1 MTPAILSARDLVFS
15 YGDVAGLDRLSLE
28 VSEGRRLAIVGANGA
43 GKTTLLLHLN
53 GTNRP
58 AAGAVL
64 LRGEPVTYDR
74 AGLTALRTAVGLVF
88 QNPDDQLFAGTV
100 YQDVS
105 FGPLNIG
112 LSEDVTRSRVEDAL
126 EALEIAH
133 LRDRPTHMLSYG
145 QKKRAAIAGAVA
157 MRPEVLILDEPMAG
171 LDPSGSWHLMGLLT
185 RLHEAGTTLVVA
197 THDMS
202 LAYEWADEVA
212 VLRDGRIVAH
222 GEPPGRDARSR
233 RAGALRS
240 ARAVGGRHRPDPARV
255 RRVAARGSG
264 AAHARRA
271 QGAAHAALRSR
282 EDDVP
287 RPALRRRH
295 RRALTWAAAGRSSTP
310 HRRRDSPAA
319 PPGTVLSVGAAHRSA
334 AIARQTR

>member
-1 MTPAILSARDLVFS
+1 MKTRSVLRAEDLTFR
-15 YGDVAGLDRLSLE
+15 YGEVTGVEGLTLDI
-28 VSEGRRLAIVGANGA
+28 SEGRRLAIVGANGA

-53 GTNRP
+53 GTHRP
-58 AAGAVL
+58 VGGRVL
-64 LRGEPVTYDR
+64 LRDAPVSYDR

-88 QNPDDQLFAGTV
+88 QNPDDQLFAGSV
-100 YQDVS
+100 FQDVS

-112 LSEDVTRSRVEDAL
+112 LSEAEARERVEDAL

-185 RLHEAGTTLVVA
+185 RLHEAGTTLVAA

-212 VLRDGRIVAH
+212 VLRQGRIVAH
-222 GEPPGRDARSR
+222 GDPQD
-233 RAGALRS
+233 
-240 ARAVGGRHRPDPARV
+240 VMHDPAELAHSGLRVPWVADIAQTLRDCGVLPPDVPAPRTRDELKDLLVARCGVTQGDV
-255 RRVAARGSG
+255 RRM
-264 AAHARRA
+264 
-271 QGAAHAALRSR
+271 
-282 EDDVP
+282 
-287 RPALRRRH
+287 PAYF
-295 RRALTWAAAGRSSTP
+295 TE
-310 HRRRDSPAA
+310 
-319 PPGTVLSVGAAHRSA
+319 
-334 AIARQTR
+334 

>member
-1 MTPAILSARDLVFS
+1 VTAAVLTARELTYR
-15 YGDVAGLDRLSLE
+15 YGDVVGVSGLSLD

-53 GTNRP
+53 GTHRP
-58 AAGAVL
+58 SGGTIL
-64 LRGEPVTYDR
+64 LRGAPVQYDR
-74 AGLTALRTAVGLVF
+74 RGLTALRTAVGLVF
-88 QNPDDQLFAGTV
+88 QNPDDQLFAGSV
-100 YQDVS
+100 FQDVS

-112 LSEDVTRSRVEDAL
+112 LSEAEARGRVDDAL

-185 RLHEAGTTLVVA
+185 RLHESGTTLVVA

-212 VLRDGRIVAH
+212 VLREGAIVAH
-222 GEPPGRDARSR
+222 GVPQD
-233 RAGALRS
+233 
-240 ARAVGGRHRPDPARV
+240 VMHDPAELAHCGLRV
-255 RRVAARGSG
+255 PWVADIT
-264 AAHARRA
+264 
-271 QGAAHAALRSR
+271 QTLR
-282 EDDVP
+282 ECGVLPPDVP
-287 RPALRRRH
+287 APRTREELKEMITLRCGVAPLGEQGIPAPSL
-295 RRALTWAAAGRSSTP
+295 
-310 HRRRDSPAA
+310 
-319 PPGTVLSVGAAHRSA
+319 VE
-334 AIARQTR
+334 

>member
-1 MTPAILSARDLVFS
+1 MTPAVLSARELTFR
-15 YGDVAGLDRLSLE
+15 YGDVAGIAGLSLE

-58 AAGAVL
+58 LSGTVL
-64 LRGEPVTYDR
+64 LRGEPVAYDR

-88 QNPDDQLFAGTV
+88 QNPDDQLFAGSV

-112 LSEDVTRSRVEDAL
+112 LEESVVRARVEEAL
-126 EALEIAH
+126 EALEISH
-133 LRDRPTHMLSYG
+133 LRDRPTHMLSFG

-157 MRPEVLILDEPMAG
+157 MRPDVLILDEPMAG

-212 VLRDGRIVAH
+212 VLRDGAIVAH
-222 GEPPGRDARSR
+222 GDPQD
-233 RAGALRS
+233 
-240 ARAVGGRHRPDPARV
+240 VMHDPAELAHSGLRV
-255 RRVAARGSG
+255 PWVADIAQTLRDCGVLPPDVPSPRTRDELKALIAARC
-264 AAHARRA
+264 RV
-271 QGAAHAALRSR
+271 
-282 EDDVP
+282 D
-287 RPALRRRH
+287 
-295 RRALTWAAAGRSSTP
+295 
-310 HRRRDSPAA
+310 
-319 PPGTVLSVGAAHRSA
+319 
-334 AIARQTR
+334 

>member
-1 MTPAILSARDLVFS
+1 MTPPVLSAREVRFS
-15 YGDVAGLDRLSLE
+15 YGDVAGLDGLSLD

-58 AAGAVL
+58 LGGSVL
-64 LRGEPVTYDR
+64 LRGEPIVYDR

-88 QNPDDQLFAGTV
+88 QNPDDQLFAGSV

-112 LSEDVTRSRVEDAL
+112 LPEDVTRGRVEEAL
-126 EALEIAH
+126 EALEISH
-133 LRDRPTHMLSYG
+133 LRERPTHMLSYG

-157 MRPEVLILDEPMAG
+157 MRPDVLILDEPMAG
-171 LDPSGSWHLMGLLT
+171 LDPSGAWHLMGLLT

-212 VLRDGRIVAH
+212 VLREGRIVAH
-222 GEPPGRDARSR
+222 GEPQD
-233 RAGALRS
+233 
-240 ARAVGGRHRPDPARV
+240 VMHDPAELAHSGLRV
-255 RRVAARGSG
+255 PWVADISQTLLDCGV
-264 AAHARRA
+264 
-271 QGAAHAALRSR
+271 L
-282 EDDVP
+282 
-287 RPALRRRH
+287 
-295 RRALTWAAAGRSSTP
+295 
-310 HRRRDSPAA
+310 
-319 PPGTVLSVGAAHRSA
+319 PPGTPPPRTRDELKELLMLRCGLAAPGPGAV
-334 AIARQTR
+334 ARGD

>member
-1 MTPAILSARDLVFS
+1 MTPAILSARDLTFS
-15 YGDVAGLDRLSLE
+15 YGDVTGLDKLSLD

-58 AAGAVL
+58 LSGAVL
-64 LRGEPVTYDR
+64 LRGEPVVYDR

-88 QNPDDQLFAGTV
+88 QNPDDQLFAGSV

-112 LSEDVTRSRVEDAL
+112 LTEDVTRGRVEEAL
-126 EALEIAH
+126 EALEITH
-133 LRDRPTHMLSYG
+133 LRERPTHMLSYG

-157 MRPEVLILDEPMAG
+157 MRPDVLILDEPMAG
-171 LDPSGSWHLMGLLT
+171 LDPSGAWHLMGLLT

-222 GEPPGRDARSR
+222 GEPPE
-233 RAGALRS
+233 
-240 ARAVGGRHRPDPARV
+240 VMHDPAELARCGLRV
-255 RRVAARGSG
+255 PWVADIAQTLRQCGVLPPEAPAPRTREQLKELLTLRCGVAAATPTAGT
-264 AAHARRA
+264 
-271 QGAAHAALRSR
+271 
-282 EDDVP
+282 
-287 RPALRRRH
+287 PAPSIVEL
-295 RRALTWAAAGRSSTP
+295 G
-310 HRRRDSPAA
+310 
-319 PPGTVLSVGAAHRSA
+319 
-334 AIARQTR
+334 

>member
-1 MTPAILSARDLVFS
+1 VTPAILSARALMFS

-64 LRGEPVTYDR
+64 LRGEPVAYDR

-88 QNPDDQLFAGTV
+88 QNPDDQLFAGSV

-112 LSEDVTRSRVEDAL
+112 LSEDVTRDRVEEAL
-126 EALEIAH
+126 ESLEIAH

-157 MRPEVLILDEPMAG
+157 MRPDVLILDEPMAG

-212 VLRDGRIVAH
+212 VLRDGSIVAH
-222 GEPPGRDARSR
+222 GEPQDVMHDPAELAHSGLRMPWVADIAQTLRDCGVLPPDVPSPRTRDELKELIARRCGVGR
-233 RAGALRS
+233 GG
-240 ARAVGGRHRPDPARV
+240 AVG
-255 RRVAARGSG
+255 
-264 AAHARRA
+264 
-271 QGAAHAALRSR
+271 
-282 EDDVP
+282 
-287 RPALRRRH
+287 
-295 RRALTWAAAGRSSTP
+295 
-310 HRRRDSPAA
+310 
-319 PPGTVLSVGAAHRSA
+319 
-334 AIARQTR
+334 

>member
-1 MTPAILSARDLVFS
+1 MTRAVLSARELTFR
-15 YGDVAGLDRLSLE
+15 YGDVAGIAGLSLE

-58 AAGAVL
+58 LTGTVL
-64 LRGEPVTYDR
+64 LRGEPVAYDR

-88 QNPDDQLFAGTV
+88 QNPDDQLFAGSV

-112 LSEDVTRSRVEDAL
+112 LGEDVVRTRVEEAL
-126 EALEIAH
+126 EALEISH

-157 MRPEVLILDEPMAG
+157 MGPEVLILDEPMAG

-185 RLHEAGTTLVVA
+185 RLHEDGTTLVVA

-212 VLRDGRIVAH
+212 VLRDGAIVAH
-222 GEPPGRDARSR
+222 GDPQD
-233 RAGALRS
+233 
-240 ARAVGGRHRPDPARV
+240 VMHDPAELAHSGLRV
-255 RRVAARGSG
+255 PWVADIAQTLRDCGVLPPDVPSPRTRDELKQLIAARC
-264 AAHARRA
+264 RV
-271 QGAAHAALRSR
+271 
-282 EDDVP
+282 D
-287 RPALRRRH
+287 
-295 RRALTWAAAGRSSTP
+295 
-310 HRRRDSPAA
+310 
-319 PPGTVLSVGAAHRSA
+319 
-334 AIARQTR
+334 

>member
-1 MTPAILSARDLVFS
+1 MTPAILSARALMFS

-64 LRGEPVTYDR
+64 LRGEPVAYDR

-88 QNPDDQLFAGTV
+88 QNPDDQLFAGSV

-112 LSEDVTRSRVEDAL
+112 LSEDVTRDRVEEAL
-126 EALEIAH
+126 ESLEIAH

-157 MRPEVLILDEPMAG
+157 MRPDVLILDEPMAG

-212 VLRDGRIVAH
+212 VLRDGSIVAH
-222 GEPPGRDARSR
+222 GEPQDVMHDPAELAHSGLRMPWVADIAQTLRDCGVLPPDVPSPRTRDELKELIARR
-233 RAGALRS
+233 CG
-240 ARAVGGRHRPDPARV
+240 VGGGEPSV
-255 RRVAARGSG
+255 
-264 AAHARRA
+264 
-271 QGAAHAALRSR
+271 
-282 EDDVP
+282 
-287 RPALRRRH
+287 
-295 RRALTWAAAGRSSTP
+295 
-310 HRRRDSPAA
+310 DSPA
-319 PPGTVLSVGAAHRSA
+319 PRVPVDP
-334 AIARQTR
+334 

>member
-1 MTPAILSARDLVFS
+1 MTPAILSARALMFS

-58 AAGAVL
+58 AAGVVL
-64 LRGEPVTYDR
+64 LRGEPVAYDR

-88 QNPDDQLFAGTV
+88 QNPDDQLFAGSV

-112 LSEDVTRSRVEDAL
+112 LSEDVTRDRVEEAL
-126 EALEIAH
+126 DSLEIAH

-157 MRPEVLILDEPMAG
+157 MRPDVLILDEPMAG

-212 VLRDGRIVAH
+212 VLRDGGIVAH
-222 GEPPGRDARSR
+222 GEPQD
-233 RAGALRS
+233 
-240 ARAVGGRHRPDPARV
+240 VMHDPAELAHSGLRMPW
-255 RRVAARGSG
+255 VADIAQTLRDCGVLPPDVPSPRTRDELKKLI
-264 AAHARRA
+264 ARRC
-271 QGAAHAALRSR
+271 GS
-282 EDDVP
+282 
-287 RPALRRRH
+287 
-295 RRALTWAAAGRSSTP
+295 AGGEPSV
-310 HRRRDSPAA
+310 DSPA
-319 PPGTVLSVGAAHRSA
+319 PRVPVP
-334 AIARQTR
+334 

>member
-1 MTPAILSARDLVFS
+1 VTSAILSARDLTFR
-15 YGDVAGLDRLSLE
+15 YGDVAGIEGLTLE

-58 AAGAVL
+58 IAGTVL
-64 LRGEPVTYDR
+64 LRGTPVAYDR
-74 AGLTALRTAVGLVF
+74 AGLTQLRTAVGLVF

-112 LSEDVTRSRVEDAL
+112 LSEEVVRSRVEDAL

-133 LRDRPTHMLSYG
+133 LRERPTHMLSYG

-157 MRPEVLILDEPMAG
+157 MRPDVLILDEPMAG

-185 RLHEAGTTLVVA
+185 RLHEGGTTLVVA

-212 VLRDGRIVAH
+212 VLRGGRIVAQ
-222 GEPPGRDARSR
+222 GEPP
-233 RAGALRS
+233 
-240 ARAVGGRHRPDPARV
+240 AVMHDPAELAHSGLRV
-255 RRVAARGSG
+255 PWVADI
-264 AAHARRA
+264 A
-271 QGAAHAALRSR
+271 QTLR
-282 EDDVP
+282 DCGVLPPD
-287 RPALRRRH
+287 
-295 RRALTWAAAGRSSTP
+295 
-310 HRRRDSPAA
+310 AA
-319 PPGTVLSVGAAHRSA
+319 PPRTRDELKEL
-334 AIARQTR
+334 IARRCGVRPDGADPVRPAGSRAS

>member
-1 MTPAILSARDLVFS
+1 VTAAVLSARELTFR
-15 YGDVAGLDRLSLE
+15 YGDVVGVSSLSLE

-53 GTNRP
+53 GTHRP
-58 AAGAVL
+58 SAGTVL
-64 LRGEPVTYDR
+64 LRGVPVSYDR
-74 AGLTALRTAVGLVF
+74 QGLTALRTAVGLVF
-88 QNPDDQLFAGTV
+88 QNPDDQLFAGSV
-100 YQDVS
+100 FQDVS

-112 LSEDVTRSRVEDAL
+112 LSEAEARTRVDDAL

-185 RLHEAGTTLVVA
+185 RLHESGTTLVVA

-212 VLRDGRIVAH
+212 VLREGAIVAH
-222 GEPPGRDARSR
+222 GQPQDVMHDPAELAHCGLRVPWVADIAQTLRDCGVLPPEVAAPRTRDQLKKMITVRCGVARR
-233 RAGALRS
+233 
-240 ARAVGGRHRPDPARV
+240 RPDEVPAPSRV
-255 RRVAARGSG
+255 
-264 AAHARRA
+264 
-271 QGAAHAALRSR
+271 
-282 EDDVP
+282 E
-287 RPALRRRH
+287 
-295 RRALTWAAAGRSSTP
+295 
-310 HRRRDSPAA
+310 
-319 PPGTVLSVGAAHRSA
+319 
-334 AIARQTR
+334 

>member
-1 MTPAILSARDLVFS
+1 MTPAILSARALMFS

-64 LRGEPVTYDR
+64 LRGEPVAYDR

-88 QNPDDQLFAGTV
+88 QNPDDQLFAGSV

-112 LSEDVTRSRVEDAL
+112 LSEDVTRDRVEEAL
-126 EALEIAH
+126 ESLEIAH

-157 MRPEVLILDEPMAG
+157 MRPDVLILDEPMAG

-212 VLRDGRIVAH
+212 VLRDGSIVAH
-222 GEPPGRDARSR
+222 GEPQDVMHDPAELAHSGLRMPWVADIAQTLRDCGVLPPDVPSPRTRDELKELIARRCGVGR
-233 RAGALRS
+233 GG
-240 ARAVGGRHRPDPARV
+240 AVG
-255 RRVAARGSG
+255 
-264 AAHARRA
+264 
-271 QGAAHAALRSR
+271 
-282 EDDVP
+282 
-287 RPALRRRH
+287 
-295 RRALTWAAAGRSSTP
+295 
-310 HRRRDSPAA
+310 
-319 PPGTVLSVGAAHRSA
+319 
-334 AIARQTR
+334 

>member
-1 MTPAILSARDLVFS
+1 VTRAVLSARELTFR
-15 YGDVAGLDRLSLE
+15 YGDVNGIAGLSLE

-58 AAGAVL
+58 LTGTVL
-64 LRGEPVTYDR
+64 LRGEPVAYDR

-88 QNPDDQLFAGTV
+88 QNPDDQLFAGSV

-112 LSEDVTRSRVEDAL
+112 LGEDVVRTRVEEAL
-126 EALEIAH
+126 EALEISH

-157 MRPEVLILDEPMAG
+157 MGPEVLILDEPMAG

-212 VLRDGRIVAH
+212 VLRDGAIVAH
-222 GEPPGRDARSR
+222 GDPQD
-233 RAGALRS
+233 
-240 ARAVGGRHRPDPARV
+240 VMHDPAELAHSGLRV
-255 RRVAARGSG
+255 PWVADI
-264 AAHARRA
+264 A
-271 QGAAHAALRSR
+271 QTLR
-282 EDDVP
+282 DCGVLPPDVP
-287 RPALRRRH
+287 SPR
-295 RRALTWAAAGRSSTP
+295 T
-310 HRRRDSPAA
+310 RDELKQLI
-319 PPGTVLSVGAAHRSA
+319 V
-334 AIARQTR
+334 ARCRVD

>member
-1 MTPAILSARDLVFS
+1 MTRAVLSARELTFR
-15 YGDVAGLDRLSLE
+15 YGDVAGIAGLSLE

-58 AAGAVL
+58 LTGTVL
-64 LRGEPVTYDR
+64 LRGEPVAYDR

-88 QNPDDQLFAGTV
+88 QNPDDQLFAGSV

-112 LSEDVTRSRVEDAL
+112 LGEDVVRTRVEEAL
-126 EALEIAH
+126 EALEISH

-157 MRPEVLILDEPMAG
+157 MGPEVLILDEPMAG

-212 VLRDGRIVAH
+212 VLRDGAIVAH
-222 GEPPGRDARSR
+222 GDPQD
-233 RAGALRS
+233 
-240 ARAVGGRHRPDPARV
+240 VMHDPAELAHSGLRV
-255 RRVAARGSG
+255 PWVADIAQTLRDCGVLPPDVPSPRTRDELKQLIAARC
-264 AAHARRA
+264 R
-271 QGAAHAALRSR
+271 
-282 EDDVP
+282 
-287 RPALRRRH
+287 
-295 RRALTWAAAGRSSTP
+295 
-310 HRRRDSPAA
+310 
-319 PPGTVLSVGAAHRSA
+319 VG
-334 AIARQTR
+334 

>member
-1 MTPAILSARDLVFS
+1 VTRAVLSARELTFR
-15 YGDVAGLDRLSLE
+15 YGDVNGIAGLSLE

-58 AAGAVL
+58 LTGTVL
-64 LRGEPVTYDR
+64 LRGEPVAYDR

-88 QNPDDQLFAGTV
+88 QNPDDQLFAGSV

-112 LSEDVTRSRVEDAL
+112 LGEDVVRTRVEEAL
-126 EALEIAH
+126 EALEISH

-157 MRPEVLILDEPMAG
+157 MGPEVLILDEPMAG

-212 VLRDGRIVAH
+212 VLRDGAIVAH
-222 GEPPGRDARSR
+222 GDPQD
-233 RAGALRS
+233 
-240 ARAVGGRHRPDPARV
+240 VMHDPAELAHSGLRV
-255 RRVAARGSG
+255 PWVADI
-264 AAHARRA
+264 A
-271 QGAAHAALRSR
+271 QTLR
-282 EDDVP
+282 DCGVLPPDVP
-287 RPALRRRH
+287 SPR
-295 RRALTWAAAGRSSTP
+295 T
-310 HRRRDSPAA
+310 RDELKQLI
-319 PPGTVLSVGAAHRSA
+319 V
-334 AIARQTR
+334 ARFRVD

>member
-1 MTPAILSARDLVFS
+1 MTPAILSARGLTFS
-15 YGDVAGLDRLSLE
+15 YGDVAGLDSLSLD

-64 LRGEPVTYDR
+64 LRGRPVSYDR

-88 QNPDDQLFAGTV
+88 QNPDDQLFAGSV

-112 LSEDVTRSRVEDAL
+112 LAEDVARGRVEEAL
-126 EALEIAH
+126 EALEITH
-133 LRDRPTHMLSYG
+133 LRERPTHMLSYG

-185 RLHEAGTTLVVA
+185 RLHESGNTLVVA

-212 VLRDGRIVAH
+212 VLRDGRIVAQ
-222 GEPPGRDARSR
+222 GEPPEVLHDPAELAHCGLRVPWVADIAQTLRECGVLPPDAPSPRTR
-233 RAGALRS
+233 EQLKELLTLRCGIAGA
-240 ARAVGGRHRPDPARV
+240 APGAGAPAPGLV
-255 RRVAARGSG
+255 K
-264 AAHARRA
+264 
-271 QGAAHAALRSR
+271 
-282 EDDVP
+282 
-287 RPALRRRH
+287 
-295 RRALTWAAAGRSSTP
+295 
-310 HRRRDSPAA
+310 RD
-319 PPGTVLSVGAAHRSA
+319 
-334 AIARQTR
+334 

>member
-1 MTPAILSARDLVFS
+1 MTRAVLSARELTFR
-15 YGDVAGLDRLSLE
+15 YGDVAGIAGLSLE

-58 AAGAVL
+58 LSGAVL
-64 LRGEPVTYDR
+64 LRGEPVAYDR

-112 LSEDVTRSRVEDAL
+112 LPEGIVRARVEEALDAL
-126 EALEIAH
+126 EISH

-157 MRPEVLILDEPMAG
+157 MGPDVLILDEPMAG

-212 VLRDGRIVAH
+212 VLRDGAIVAH
-222 GEPPGRDARSR
+222 GDPQDVMHDPAELAHSGLRVPWVADIAQTLRDCGVLPPDVPSPRTRDELKELIAARCR
-233 RAGALRS
+233 VAGAESGRPRS
-240 ARAVGGRHRPDPARV
+240 A
-255 RRVAARGSG
+255 
-264 AAHARRA
+264 
-271 QGAAHAALRSR
+271 
-282 EDDVP
+282 
-287 RPALRRRH
+287 
-295 RRALTWAAAGRSSTP
+295 
-310 HRRRDSPAA
+310 
-319 PPGTVLSVGAAHRSA
+319 
-334 AIARQTR
+334 

>member
-1 MTPAILSARDLVFS
+1 MFS

-64 LRGEPVTYDR
+64 LRGEPVAYDR

-88 QNPDDQLFAGTV
+88 QNPDDQLFAGSV

-112 LSEDVTRSRVEDAL
+112 LSEDVTRDRVEEAL
-126 EALEIAH
+126 ESLEIAH

-157 MRPEVLILDEPMAG
+157 MRPDVLILDEPMAG

-212 VLRDGRIVAH
+212 VLRDGSIVAH
-222 GEPPGRDARSR
+222 GEPQDVMHDPAELAHSGLRMPWVADIAQTLRDCGVLPPDVPSPRTRDELKELIARRCGVGR
-233 RAGALRS
+233 GG
-240 ARAVGGRHRPDPARV
+240 AVG
-255 RRVAARGSG
+255 
-264 AAHARRA
+264 
-271 QGAAHAALRSR
+271 
-282 EDDVP
+282 
-287 RPALRRRH
+287 
-295 RRALTWAAAGRSSTP
+295 
-310 HRRRDSPAA
+310 
-319 PPGTVLSVGAAHRSA
+319 
-334 AIARQTR
+334 

>member
-28 VSEGRRLAIVGANGA
+28 VSENRRLAIVGANGA

-58 AAGAVL
+58 AAGTVL

-88 QNPDDQLFAGTV
+88 QNPDDQLFAGSV

-112 LSEDVTRSRVEDAL
+112 LPEDVTRNRVEEAL
-126 EALEIAH
+126 ESLEIAH

-157 MRPEVLILDEPMAG
+157 MRPDVLILDEPMAG
-171 LDPSGSWHLMGLLT
+171 LDPSGSWHLMSLLT

-212 VLRDGRIVAH
+212 VLRGGRIVAH
-222 GEPPGRDARSR
+222 GEPQD
-233 RAGALRS
+233 
-240 ARAVGGRHRPDPARV
+240 VMHDPAELAHSGLRV
-255 RRVAARGSG
+255 PWVADIAQTLRECGVLPPEARTP
-264 AAHARRA
+264 RTRDELKELLR
-271 QGAAHAALRSR
+271 AALRSLGC
-282 EDDVP
+282 
-287 RPALRRRH
+287 RPGGRLSGARR
-295 RRALTWAAAGRSSTP
+295 RRALTRAAGRGEARHIAAVIRPP
-310 HRRRDSPAA
+310 HLRA
-319 PPGTVLSVGAAHRSA
+319 PS
-334 AIARQTR
+334 

>member
-1 MTPAILSARDLVFS
+1 MTATILSARDVTFH
-15 YGDVAGLDRLSLE
+15 YGDVVGVAALSLDIKE
-28 VSEGRRLAIVGANGA
+28 ARRLAIVGANGA

-53 GTNRP
+53 GTYRP
-58 AAGAVL
+58 TAGTVL
-64 LRGEPVTYDR
+64 LRGMPIVYDR

-88 QNPDDQLFAGTV
+88 QNPDDQLFAGSV

-112 LSEDVTRSRVEDAL
+112 LSEAEARSRVEEAL
-126 EALEIAH
+126 DALEIAH

-157 MRPEVLILDEPMAG
+157 MRPDVLILDEPMAG

-212 VLRDGRIVAH
+212 VMRDGAIVAH
-222 GEPPGRDARSR
+222 GEPQD
-233 RAGALRS
+233 
-240 ARAVGGRHRPDPARV
+240 VMHDPAELAHCGLRIPW
-255 RRVAARGSG
+255 VADLT
-264 AAHARRA
+264 
-271 QGAAHAALRSR
+271 QTLRDCGVLPPDVPAPRTR
-282 EDDVP
+282 EDLKALITLRCAVSGPDKASGL
-287 RPALRRRH
+287 PA
-295 RRALTWAAAGRSSTP
+295 TP
-310 HRRRDSPAA
+310 VID
-319 PPGTVLSVGAAHRSA
+319 
-334 AIARQTR
+334 

>member
-1 MTPAILSARDLVFS
+1 MTPAVLSARELTFR
-15 YGDVAGLDRLSLE
+15 YGDVAGIAGLSLE

-58 AAGAVL
+58 LSGTVL
-64 LRGEPVTYDR
+64 MRGEPVVYDR

-88 QNPDDQLFAGTV
+88 QNPDDQLFAGSV

-112 LSEDVTRSRVEDAL
+112 LEESVVRARVEEAL
-126 EALEIAH
+126 EALEISH
-133 LRDRPTHMLSYG
+133 LRDRPTHMLSFG

-157 MRPEVLILDEPMAG
+157 MRPDVLILDEPMAG

-212 VLRDGRIVAH
+212 VLRDGAIVAH
-222 GEPPGRDARSR
+222 GDPQD
-233 RAGALRS
+233 
-240 ARAVGGRHRPDPARV
+240 VMHDPAELAHSGLRV
-255 RRVAARGSG
+255 PWVADIAQTLRDCGVLPPDVPSPRTRDELKALIAARC
-264 AAHARRA
+264 RV
-271 QGAAHAALRSR
+271 
-282 EDDVP
+282 D
-287 RPALRRRH
+287 
-295 RRALTWAAAGRSSTP
+295 
-310 HRRRDSPAA
+310 
-319 PPGTVLSVGAAHRSA
+319 
-334 AIARQTR
+334 

>member
-1 MTPAILSARDLVFS
+1 MTRAVLSAREVTFR
-15 YGDVAGLDRLSLE
+15 YGDVAGIAGLSLE
-28 VSEGRRLAIVGANGA
+28 ISEGRRLAIVGANGA

-58 AAGAVL
+58 ASGTVL
-64 LRGEPVTYDR
+64 LRDEPVAYDR

-112 LSEDVTRSRVEDAL
+112 LSEEVVRARVEDAL
-126 EALEIAH
+126 QALEISH

-157 MRPEVLILDEPMAG
+157 MGPEVLILDEPMAG

-212 VLRDGRIVAH
+212 VLRDGAIVAH
-222 GEPPGRDARSR
+222 GDPQD
-233 RAGALRS
+233 
-240 ARAVGGRHRPDPARV
+240 VMHDPAELAHSGLRV
-255 RRVAARGSG
+255 PWVADITQTLRDCGVLPPDVPSPRTRDELKQVIAARCRVGETGPDSAPGLFGLFESG
-264 AAHARRA
+264 
-271 QGAAHAALRSR
+271 
-282 EDDVP
+282 
-287 RPALRRRH
+287 
-295 RRALTWAAAGRSSTP
+295 
-310 HRRRDSPAA
+310 
-319 PPGTVLSVGAAHRSA
+319 
-334 AIARQTR
+334 

>member
-1 MTPAILSARDLVFS
+1 VTAAVLSARELTFR
-15 YGDVAGLDRLSLE
+15 YGDVVGVSSLSLE

-53 GTNRP
+53 GTHRP
-58 AAGAVL
+58 SGGTVL
-64 LRGEPVTYDR
+64 LRGVPVSYDR
-74 AGLTALRTAVGLVF
+74 QGLTALRTAVGLVF
-88 QNPDDQLFAGTV
+88 QNPDDQLFAGSV
-100 YQDVS
+100 FQDVS

-112 LSEDVTRSRVEDAL
+112 LSEAEARTRVDDAL

-185 RLHEAGTTLVVA
+185 RLHESGTTLVVA

-212 VLRDGRIVAH
+212 VLREGAIVAH
-222 GEPPGRDARSR
+222 GQPQDVMHDPAELAHCGLRVPWVADIAQTLRDCGVLPPDVAAPRTRDQLKKMITVRCGVARP
-233 RAGALRS
+233 
-240 ARAVGGRHRPDPARV
+240 RPDEVPAPSRV
-255 RRVAARGSG
+255 
-264 AAHARRA
+264 
-271 QGAAHAALRSR
+271 
-282 EDDVP
+282 E
-287 RPALRRRH
+287 
-295 RRALTWAAAGRSSTP
+295 
-310 HRRRDSPAA
+310 
-319 PPGTVLSVGAAHRSA
+319 
-334 AIARQTR
+334 

>member
-15 YGDVAGLDRLSLE
+15 YGDVAGLDRLTLE
-28 VSEGRRLAIVGANGA
+28 VSESRRLAIVGANGA

-64 LRGEPVTYDR
+64 LRGQPVTYDR
-74 AGLTALRTAVGLVF
+74 PGLTALRTAVGLVF
-88 QNPDDQLFAGTV
+88 QNPDDQLFAGSV

-112 LSEDVTRSRVEDAL
+112 LPEDVTRSRVEEALDAL
-126 EALEIAH
+126 EISH
-133 LRDRPTHMLSYG
+133 LRERPTHMLSYG

-157 MRPEVLILDEPMAG
+157 MRPDVLILDEPMAG
-171 LDPSGSWHLMGLLT
+171 LDPSGSWHLMSLLT

-212 VLRDGRIVAH
+212 VLRGGRIVAQ
-222 GEPPGRDARSR
+222 GEPQDVMHDPAELAHSGLRVPWVADIAQTLRECGVLPPGARTPRTRDELKELL
-233 RAGALRS
+233 ALRCGI
-240 ARAVGGRHRPDPARV
+240 AD
-255 RRVAARGSG
+255 
-264 AAHARRA
+264 
-271 QGAAHAALRSR
+271 
-282 EDDVP
+282 
-287 RPALRRRH
+287 
-295 RRALTWAAAGRSSTP
+295 
-310 HRRRDSPAA
+310 AA
-319 PPGTVLSVGAAHRSA
+319 PSSGPPTPQVAEGAT
-334 AIARQTR
+334 RQL